1 MTFLCCLTCT
11 AAFRRTIHFLLYFAG
26 RNFCD
31 CIHAIFYIGTRRST
45 QALKRIAGFRRY
57 RVPSVLRRSSRDRA
71 DSRSGSNV
79 LANRFALDSIVRCLC
94 TSSAC
99 GLGPRDSRDFGRCR
113 RCRART
119 DSFCRFRGNPYRFR
133 RCHCAHASG
142 NRCDADLRPADCEC
156 AKVTIKRL
164 GKRVVEFAGVSL
176 KPNFNQGT
184 NQT

>member
-1 MTFLCCLTCT
+1 MTFLCCLTRA
-11 AAFRRTIHFLLYFAG
+11 AAFRRTVHFLLYFAG
-26 RNFCD
+26 RNFRD
-31 CIHAIFYIGTRRST
+31 CIHSIFYIGTSRST
-45 QALKRIAGFRRY
+45 QSLKRIAGFRCY

-79 LANRFALDSIVRCLC
+79 IANRFALDSIVRRLC

-99 GLGPRDSRDFGRCR
+99 GLGSRDSRDLGRCR
-113 RCRART
+113 GCRART

-133 RCHCAHASG
+133 RRHCAHASG
-142 NRCDADLRPADCEC
+142 NRRDAYLRSTNCEC
-156 AKVTIKRL
+156 ATIAIKRL
-164 GKRVVEFAGVSL
+164 GKRVVEFTGVSL